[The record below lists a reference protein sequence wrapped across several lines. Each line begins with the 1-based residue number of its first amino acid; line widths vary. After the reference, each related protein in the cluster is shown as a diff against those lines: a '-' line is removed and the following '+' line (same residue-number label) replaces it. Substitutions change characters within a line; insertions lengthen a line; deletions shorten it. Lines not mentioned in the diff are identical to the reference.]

1 MIIWSE
7 LKENIDFIMNNLSLV
22 VPNLSHLNNSLKL
35 IEINPAFNL
44 ALEEVYNIYLGI
56 NYLGIDIKPIISL
69 TNNRIKKEQY
79 IQVYR
84 LKIILV
90 YLIDQP
96 IRFLYLQSGELPQI
110 KIILEE
116 NNSLIQLKVYISYIY
131 EPSEYSLYCI
141 QKQIDYNNGNVRFF
155 HQDSSTVWLI
165 SFYAEN

>member
-56 NYLGIDIKPIISL
+56 NYLGIDIKLIISL